1 MLKSLLANTLKIKP
15 VKNGFVSTV
24 NSLISCSATL
34 KCALLARIAPA
45 GMKVCLEADEKIEK
59 HLDDIPSECSQS
71 ERRYLYKFFR
81 HIWSGV
87 GQVVEIGPFLGGSS
101 RAIALGMIDNPRTS
115 PDSRLLTFDR
125 FGHYYGA
132 EALRSFLQPLV
143 KTGLISKKQLDDLGD
158 NVNFFEIYK
167 TIHANSPYSRILLP
181 IDLCVPDSKE
191 QLEEGGQFLDFAEGT
206 TSDAVFIDGCKS
218 WFGTKYFMRK
228 ALGISRPGTWYL
240 FQDYGWYTCF
250 WLSSFMYFFRE
261 YFEFF
266 SNVDFTYTF
275 RLKSLIPPGEIDRI
289 FPDKP
294 ELVGP
299 QTFQEI
305 YGFHIANALE
315 RRDYLAATAHSI
327 HHAAAL
333 AYVGKKSEAKQMLLK
348 LLKMPWV
355 AGYEKHIHAA
365 LISPTYSPT
374 GEIRF

>member
-1 MLKSLLANTLKIKP
+1 MKKILKSNFLKNAFVLLIQKI
-15 VKNGFVSTV
+15 
-24 NSLISCSATL
+24 ISRSATL
-34 KCALLARIAPA
+34 KCALLARIAPPGLNVSLDA
-45 GMKVCLEADEKIEK
+45 NDKIGK
-59 HLDDIPSECSQS
+59 QLDDIPSECSPS
-71 ERRYLYKFFR
+71 ERRYLYNFFR

-101 RAIALGMIDNPRTS
+101 RAIALGMIDNPRIS
-115 PDSRLLTFDR
+115 SDSRLITFDR

-132 EALRSFLQPLV
+132 EALKSFLQPVV
-143 KTGLISKKQLDDLGD
+143 KTGLVSEKQLEDMGA

-167 TIHANSPYSRILLP
+167 TIHANSPYAHILLP
-181 IDLCVPDSKE
+181 IDQCVPDSKE
-191 QLEEGGQFLDFAEGT
+191 QLEKGGQFLNFSDGT

-228 ALGISRPGTWYL
+228 ALAISRPGTWFL

-261 YFEFF
+261 YFELF

-275 RLKSLIPPGEIDRI
+275 RLKSLIPASEIDRI

-294 ELVGP
+294 ECVEP

-305 YGFHIANALE
+305 YDFHVSNALE

-327 HHAAAL
+327 HHAGAL
-333 AYVGKKSEAKQMLLK
+333 AYIGEKARAKQMLLQLQK
-348 LLKMPWV
+348 VPWV
-355 AGYEKHIHAA
+355 AGYEKHIRAA